1 MSKTDKKE
9 KRFKVSDM
17 LQGPKRL
24 ENESY
29 EDYKER
35 RKVEKVLVKQYR
47 ERISPYPHYSG
58 IKLQIP
64 LELSEIKNYTTDN
77 IPKNN
82 KDDDT
87 SEGATTLKLM

>member
-35 RKVEKVLVKQYR
+35 RKVEKVLVKQYLK
-47 ERISPYPHYSG
+47 G
-58 IKLQIP
+58 TP
-64 LELSEIKNYTTDN
+64 L
-77 IPKNN
+77 
-82 KDDDT
+82 
-87 SEGATTLKLM
+87 

>member
-35 RKVEKVLVKQYR
+35 RKVEEDCDIYR
-47 ERISPYPHYSG
+47 SKIESINYSKP
-58 IKLQIP
+58 I
-64 LELSEIKNYTTDN
+64 YF
-77 IPKNN
+77 
-82 KDDDT
+82 
-87 SEGATTLKLM
+87 

>member
-35 RKVEKVLVKQYR
+35 GDDRVSGKQAELKKLKEELATLMETGSLSDYAEAMTRKLK
-47 ERISPYPHYSG
+47 RIDKCHV
-58 IKLQIP
+58 QF
-64 LELSEIKNYTTDN
+64 
-77 IPKNN
+77 
-82 KDDDT
+82 
-87 SEGATTLKLM
+87 